1 GSGREPSA
9 APGRAGPAA
18 SVPLRWDAV
27 GLGGKREAAVGAGP
41 GGRRRRDGEAGLKSK
56 MFKGFTWEEK
66 VGLCRRRGKWS
77 VRKSRD
83 TEEEEQEEEAAQG
96 STLPVFQ
103 GALLLFFPPSQDFI
117 FPSCGQMEEKKL
129 WRCHTRRS
137 CRPSPGSCEEERSP
151 QCQEHGQR
159 SSRSSELWEK
169 PHKCLE
175 CGKGFSYRSN
185 LHRHQVIHTG
195 EKPYECGE
203 CGKSFSQSSSLRKH
217 QRIHT
222 GEKRYEC
229 GKCGQSFRNISD
241 LMRHQV
247 IHTGERPYTCLECGK
262 SFGRNSDLRKHQRIH
277 TGERPYE
284 CPQCGK
290 RFQCSSTLIRH
301 EWIHTE
307 ERPFRC
313 PDCGKGFQQNSTLI
327 RHQRIHTGERPY
339 ECPQCG
345 KSFSRSSHLT
355 RHQRRHQHLAGR
367 LHIFL
372 APCGHLDERPSRA
385 PPVPLRIPQ
394 PPPNFPP
401 LPQDP
406 QTLSQSLP
414 STTRTHQDSSQS
426 LPSTTNLIPIPAFQS
441 PISFQLLQAHSNPSQ

>member
-1 GSGREPSA
+1 MNF
-9 APGRAGPAA
+9 
-18 SVPLRWDAV
+18 
-27 GLGGKREAAVGAGP
+27 
-41 GGRRRRDGEAGLKSK
+41 GRRR
-56 MFKGFTWEEK
+56 
-66 VGLCRRRGKWS
+66 
-77 VRKSRD
+77 
-83 TEEEEQEEEAAQG
+83 
-96 STLPVFQ
+96 PH
-103 GALLLFFPPSQDFI
+103 QDFI

-151 QCQEHGQR
+151 H
-159 SSRSSELWEK
+159 
-169 PHKCLE
+169 
-175 CGKGFSYRSN
+175 
-185 LHRHQVIHTG
+185 
-195 EKPYECGE
+195 
-203 CGKSFSQSSSLRKH
+203 QSSSLRKH

-327 RHQRIHTGERPY
+327 RHHAVIKHPLCNFKLLER
-339 ECPQCG
+339 
-345 KSFSRSSHLT
+345 F
-355 RHQRRHQHLAGR
+355 
-367 LHIFL
+367 F
-372 APCGHLDERPSRA
+372 
-385 PPVPLRIPQ
+385 
-394 PPPNFPP
+394 
-401 LPQDP
+401 
-406 QTLSQSLP
+406 
-414 STTRTHQDSSQS
+414 
-426 LPSTTNLIPIPAFQS
+426 
-441 PISFQLLQAHSNPSQ
+441 AH